1 MSRNRQLYFSEENL
15 INVNVL
21 LHGRSNKTLYDDVS
35 LIPLPVDYQP
45 SVQQLPGTGTGL
57 DKGKMRGPFMRVTW
71 RDQRL
76 SVRQSEK
83 KKNIFCYL

>member
-1 MSRNRQLYFSEENL
+1 MLFLCCCIEADFSLKCLETASNISQYFAEGNL
-15 INVNVL
+15 TNVPNVL

-57 DKGKMRGPFMRVTW
+57 DKGKTWGLFMRVT
-71 RDQRL
+71 
-76 SVRQSEK
+76 
-83 KKNIFCYL
+83 